1 MLSFPVAPMKAGL
14 GTLPHDDEAWA
25 YEIKWD
31 GWRVLAHVD
40 GGRVRLQSSA
50 GHDLTAKYSELGG
63 LANSVNATQAIID
76 GEVVVLDDN
85 GRPSFELLQQHQRQ
99 VVFQAFDIVQM
110 NGLDTI
116 GLGYEQRRSL
126 LNDVVEPGSNWTV
139 PSHRIGGGA
148 ELLAVTAANAMEG
161 VMAKKLGSIYVP
173 GKRSPNWRKVKNR
186 TTVNLI
192 IGGFSVGSGSRA
204 STFGSLLVGR
214 YNDTD
219 TDTGALNFA
228 GGVGTG
234 FDAAML
240 ARLDDAMR
248 SRVITSCPFEP
259 KPPRD
264 VLRDATWIRPELTAE
279 VEIAEWTN
287 EGLVRHASF
296 IRLVN

>member
-31 GWRVLAHVD
+31 GWRVFAHVD

-50 GHDLTAKYSELGG
+50 GHDLTTKYTELGG
-63 LANSVNATQAIID
+63 LAGSVNAAQAIID

-85 GRPSFELLQQHQRQ
+85 GRPSFEMLQQHQRQ
-99 VVFQAFDIVQM
+99 VVFQAFDIVQL
-110 NGLDTI
+110 NGMDTI

-126 LNDVVEPGSNWTV
+126 LSDVVEPGPNWTV

-148 ELLAVTAANAMEG
+148 DLLAVTAANAMEG
-161 VMAKKLGSIYVP
+161 VMAKKLGSLYVP

-186 TTVNLI
+186 ITVELV
-192 IGGFSVGSGSRA
+192 IGGFSIGSGSRA

-214 YNDTD
+214 YNDS
-219 TDTGALNFA
+219 GAFTFA

-234 FDAAML
+234 FDGAML

-248 SRVITSCPFEP
+248 SRIIAACPFDP
-259 KPPRD
+259 IPPRD
-264 VLRDATWIRPELTAE
+264 VLRDATWIQPDLTAE

-296 IRLVN
+296 IRLVD